1 MRKSTLF
8 TLISA
13 LCSYTGTGIL
23 AQNTITK
30 QTTQTVTVIN
40 TSRVNQNDFPVVMQ
54 ISNPN
59 IKGIT
64 VSEGKKEIPS
74 QCDDLDKNGTLDELA
89 FVTTLKPGQ
98 TKVFTIKTSSVKLPD
113 NRYPARVYAELL
125 KKNDD
130 KTISKVTE
138 ASSPTGDL
146 YNKLHHHGPAFESEL
161 MAYRI
166 YFDQKQTIDLY
177 GKYKKQLEIEESLW
191 YPTDA
196 QLAKGFGDD
205 ILKVGG
211 SVGVGTLKGWDGKKA
226 IHIAPVSNRQA
237 LVLATGP
244 VRTVVEMNVTDWEYQ
259 NRKIDLHSRYIL
271 YAGHRDAEV
280 YNTIKKGDSKDL
292 VFCTGVQ
299 KMPVDTMQTD
309 NKNWVAMWGT
319 DFPVNDTIKYK
330 KQTLGLAVHI
340 PSKYVVKAA
349 QDRVNNLF
357 LVKPDAK
364 NQINYRMTVF
374 AEKETFGV
382 KTPAAFFNAVKRWD
396 GNLKQLTKVIVK
408 LK

>member
-1 MRKSTLF
+1 MRTKHLPALS
-8 TLISA
+8 IAA
-13 LCSYTGTGIL
+13 LCL
-23 AQNTITK
+23 LFAAQTSAQSVISK
-30 QTTQTVTVIN
+30 ASSQTVIVTNIGKKAK
-40 TSRVNQNDFPVVMQ
+40 TDFP
-54 ISNPN
+54 IAIKIKNEK

-64 VSEGKKEIPS
+64 VFEGKKEVPS
-74 QCDDLDKNGTLDELA
+74 QCDDLDRNGTPDELA
-89 FVTTLKPGQ
+89 FVTNLKPGE
-98 TKVFTIKTSSVKLPD
+98 TKTFVLKMSETALAD

-166 YFDQKQTIDLY
+166 YFDQKQTVDLY
-177 GKYKKQLEIEESLW
+177 GKYRKQLEIEESRW
-191 YPTDA
+191 YPTDE

-211 SVGVGTLKGWDGKKA
+211 SVAVGTLKGWDGKKA

-237 LVLATGP
+237 LVLASGP

-259 NRKIDLHSRYIL
+259 GRKIDLKSRYIL

-280 YNTIKKGDSKDL
+280 YNTITKGDAKDL
-292 VFCTGVQ
+292 TFCTGVQ
-299 KMPVDTMQTD
+299 KMPVDTMKTD
-309 NKNWVAMWGT
+309 NKNWIAMWGT
-319 DFPVNDTIKYK
+319 DFPVNDTVKYA
-330 KQTLGLAVHI
+330 KQTVGLAVDI
-340 PSKYVVKAA
+340 PSTYVVKTAE
-349 QDRVNNLF
+349 DRVNNLF
-357 LVKPDAK
+357 LVKPDANK
-364 NQINYRMTVF
+364 QINYRMTVF

-382 KTPAAFFNAVKRWD
+382 KTPAAFF
-396 GNLKQLTKVIVK
+396 KQVQIWSADNKQKDVIIK

>member
-1 MRKSTLF
+1 MNKRVLF
-8 TLISA
+8 TVAAAFSLYSA
-13 LCSYTGTGIL
+13 TDMF
-23 AQNTITK
+23 AQNIISK
-30 QTTQTVTVIN
+30 ETTQSVTVTN
-40 TSRVNQNDFPVVMQ
+40 SGKTALSDFPVV
-54 ISNPN
+54 
-59 IKGIT
+59 IKIDNSRIQGIT
-64 VSEGKKEIPS
+64 VWKGKTEIPS

-89 FVTTLKPGQ
+89 FVTNLKSGETQTFTLK
-98 TKVFTIKTSSVKLPD
+98 TSAVKLPE
-113 NRYPARVYAELL
+113 NRYKARVYAELL

-138 ASSPTGDL
+138 AASPTGDL

-161 MAYRI
+161 VAYRI

-177 GKYKKQLEIEESLW
+177 GKYKKQLEVEESQW

-226 IHIAPVSNRQA
+226 VHITPVSNRQA

-259 NRKIDLHSRYIL
+259 NRKIDLKSRYIL

-280 YNTIKKGDSKDL
+280 YNTITKGDCKDL
-292 VFCTGVQ
+292 IFCTGVQ
-299 KMPVDTMQTD
+299 KMPVDTMKTD

-319 DFPVNDTIKYK
+319 DFPVNDTIKYG
-330 KQTLGLAVHI
+330 KQTLGLAVDI
-340 PSKYVVKAA
+340 PSRYIVKPAI
-349 QDRVNNLF
+349 DKVNYLF
-357 LVKPDAK
+357 LLKADAN
-364 NQINYRMTVF
+364 NQINYKMTVF

-382 KTPAAFFNAVKRWD
+382 KTPTAFFNEIKRW
-396 GNLKQLTKVIVK
+396 NAEIQQTKVVIK
-408 LK
+408 LR

>member
-1 MRKSTLF
+1 MKKRILF
-8 TLISA
+8 SIIVA
-13 LCSYTGTGIL
+13 FCSYSATEIF
-23 AQNTITK
+23 AQNIISK
-30 QTTQTVTVIN
+30 NATQTVTVTNNGKIAE
-40 TSRVNQNDFPVVMQ
+40 TDFPVVLK
-54 ISNPN
+54 ISNTK

-64 VSEGKKEIPS
+64 VLDGKKEIPS
-74 QCDDLDKNGTLDELA
+74 QCDDLERNGNIDELA
-89 FVTTLKPGQ
+89 FVTNLKAGE
-98 TKVFTIKTSSVKLPD
+98 TKTFTIKISSVKLAD
-113 NRYPARVYAELL
+113 NRYKARVYAELL

-177 GKYKKQLEIEESLW
+177 GKYKKQLEVEESQW

-211 SVGVGTLKGWDGKKA
+211 SVGVGTLKGWDGNKA
-226 IHIAPVSNRQA
+226 IHIAPISNRKA
-237 LVLATGP
+237 LILASGP
-244 VRTVVEMNVTDWEYQ
+244 VRTVVEMDVTDWEYQ
-259 NRKIDLHSRYIL
+259 NRKIDLKSRYIL

-280 YNTIKKGDSKDL
+280 YNTITKGDAKNL
-292 VFCTGVQ
+292 IFCTGVQ
-299 KMPVDTMQTD
+299 KMPVDTMNTD

-319 DFPVNDTIKYK
+319 DFPVNDTIKYG
-330 KQTLGLAVHI
+330 KQTVGLAVDI
-340 PSKYVVKAA
+340 PSQYIVKPA
-349 QDRVNNLF
+349 QDKVNYLF
-357 LVKPDAK
+357 LLKADAN
-364 NQINYRMTVF
+364 NQINYTMNVF
-374 AEKETFGV
+374 AKKETFGV
-382 KTPAAFFNAVKRWD
+382 KNSSAFFNEIKRW
-396 GNLKQLTKVIVK
+396 NETLQKRQVVIK